1 MDDIR
6 FGQSV
11 SQRGW
16 QHLPRGR
23 CIHTEQREHRQ
34 NDDSPRDSDLVHRI
48 LPPMEE
54 TQVQPKAKLGSKR
67 GIETM
72 LRTTYRVHMD
82 LTSLADAKAN
92 IMISINGIIISIIIA
107 SISPKID
114 TNPWL
119 LIPTSLM
126 LVGCL
131 VSIVYAV
138 ISARPRVS
146 RDAIRLEDIR
156 TRKANILFFGHYSH
170 LSADEFES
178 GMTELMTDNDLMY
191 RNMIRDIY
199 GLGSVLSRK
208 FELLRIAYNMFMV
221 GLVTGILSFIGV
233 YIWIVLTLES

>member
-1 MDDIR
+1 
-6 FGQSV
+6 
-11 SQRGW
+11 
-16 QHLPRGR
+16 
-23 CIHTEQREHRQ
+23 
-34 NDDSPRDSDLVHRI
+34 
-48 LPPMEE
+48 MEE
-54 TQVQPKAKLGSKR
+54 SQVQPKAKLGSKR

-119 LIPTSLM
+119 LIPTSVM

-138 ISARPRVS
+138 VSARPRVS

-208 FELLRIAYNMFMV
+208 FELLRVAYNMFMV
-221 GLVTGILSFIGV
+221 GLVTGIVSFIGV
-233 YIWIVLTLES
+233 YIWIVFTLEG

>member
-1 MDDIR
+1 
-6 FGQSV
+6 
-11 SQRGW
+11 
-16 QHLPRGR
+16 
-23 CIHTEQREHRQ
+23 
-34 NDDSPRDSDLVHRI
+34 
-48 LPPMEE
+48 MEE
-54 TQVQPKAKLGSKR
+54 KQVQSQPKLGSKR

-126 LVGCL
+126 LIGCL

-170 LSADEFES
+170 LSADEFEE

-208 FELLRIAYNMFMV
+208 FDLLRVSYNMFMV
-221 GLVTGILSFIGV
+221 GLVTGIVTFIGV
-233 YIWIVLTLES
+233 YIWIVVTLG